1 MPATPPRSHPLAR
14 SGFARNADRMIA
26 RMWQHGLTVRPPL
39 DPEFLWR
46 KGSEG
51 FELADEISVRSPEDV
66 ADFRDR
72 LERLCTS
79 LTEEAALNA
88 LGHTM
93 AYGQLTAAIRKR
105 HALGRMW
112 REQPELATA
121 PIAPPIVVVG
131 QMRAGT
137 TRLHRLLSADP
148 AHAGTRFCNALDPVP
163 ARPDWRPVK
172 SGFTLALARRINPW
186 LDTLHPFGATRV
198 DEEISWLSYALD
210 ACAYEAQWRI
220 PSFVAFNE
228 DTDSTS
234 IYREFARILRSDAAA
249 TGNAGLPRVLKCPQ
263 YSEAL
268 PALLDQF
275 PEARIV
281 VAQRDD
287 EAVLESSISMVA
299 SQSAFQ
305 SDHADL
311 AAIRLEW
318 RRKIALREARTEAA
332 LADFAGPLA
341 RVGFEE
347 LSKDS
352 EATLQRVYKDLGI
365 ELSPAARSAMA
376 RERARASRD
385 GHKDHRAQIAGFGS
399 KSGQPRAETAAVRQT

>member
-1 MPATPPRSHPLAR
+1 MASPPPRPHPLAR
-14 SGFARNADRMIA
+14 SGFARTIDRMIA
-26 RMWQHGLTVRPPL
+26 GMWRHGLTVRPPL
-39 DPEFLWR
+39 EPEFLWR

-51 FELADEISVRSPEDV
+51 FEPADETSIRASEDV

-79 LTEEAALNA
+79 LTDESALNA

-105 HALGRMW
+105 HALGRLW
-112 REQPELATA
+112 REQPELAIT
-121 PIAPPIVVVG
+121 PLAPPIIVVG

-163 ARPDWRPVK
+163 ASPDWRPVK

-186 LDTLHPFGATRV
+186 LDTLHPFGVTRV

-228 DTDSTS
+228 TADPTP

-249 TGNAGLPRVLKCPQ
+249 MGNAELPRVLKCPQ

-268 PALLDQF
+268 PALLEQF

-287 EAVLESSISMVA
+287 EAVLDSSVSMVA

-305 SDHADL
+305 SDHVDL
-311 AAIRLEW
+311 AEIRREW

-332 LADFAGPLA
+332 LVDFDGPLA
-341 RVGFEE
+341 RVDFEE
-347 LSKDS
+347 LNKDS
-352 EATLQRVYKDLGI
+352 EATVQRVYEGLGI
-365 ELSPAARSAMA
+365 ALSPAAQGAMA
-376 RERARASRD
+376 RERARAACD
-385 GHKDHRAQIAGFGS
+385 GHRDHRAQIAGFGA
-399 KSGQPRAETAAVRQT
+399 KTKQTRGEAAAVRQT

>member
-1 MPATPPRSHPLAR
+1 MASPPPRPHPLAR

-51 FELADEISVRSPEDV
+51 FEAADEISIRAPEDV

-72 LERLCTS
+72 LERLCAS
-79 LTEEAALNA
+79 LNDEAALNA

-93 AYGQLTAAIRKR
+93 AYGQLTAAVRKR
-105 HALGRMW
+105 HALGRLW
-112 REQPELATA
+112 REQLDLAAT

-163 ARPDWRPVK
+163 ASPDWRPVK

-228 DTDSTS
+228 TVDPAP

-249 TGNAGLPRVLKCPQ
+249 MDNAELPRVLKCPQ

-268 PALLDQF
+268 PALLEQF
-275 PEARIV
+275 PDARIV
-281 VAQRDD
+281 LAQRDH
-287 EAVLESSISMVA
+287 EAVLESSVSMVA

-305 SDHADL
+305 SDHVDL
-311 AAIRLEW
+311 AAIRVEW
-318 RRKIALREARTEAA
+318 RRKIALRETRTEAA
-332 LADFAGPLA
+332 LANFDGPVA

-347 LSKDS
+347 LNKDS
-352 EATLQRVYKDLGI
+352 EATLHRVYEDLGI
-365 ELSPAARSAMA
+365 ALSPAARAAMA
-376 RERARASRD
+376 HERARASRD
-385 GHKDHRAQIAGFGS
+385 GHRGHRAQIAGFGA
-399 KSGQPRAETAAVRQT
+399 KAGRARAEAAAVRQT

>member
-1 MPATPPRSHPLAR
+1 MATPARSHPLAR
-14 SGFARNADRMIA
+14 SGFAHNADRVIA

-51 FELADEISVRSPEDV
+51 FEPADEISIRSPQDV

-79 LTEEAALNA
+79 LTSEAALNA

-105 HALGRMW
+105 HALGRLW
-112 REQPELATA
+112 REQPELATT

-163 ARPDWRPVK
+163 AKPDWRPVK

-210 ACAYEAQWRI
+210 ACAYEAQWHI
-220 PSFVAFNE
+220 PGFVAFNE
-228 DTDSTS
+228 GTDSKS
-234 IYREFARILRSDAAA
+234 VYREFARILRSDAAA
-249 TGNAGLPRVLKCPQ
+249 MGNSELPRVLKCPQ

-268 PALLDQF
+268 SALLEQF
-275 PEARIV
+275 PDARIV

-287 EAVLESSISMVA
+287 DAVLESSISMVA

-305 SDHADL
+305 SDHVDI

-318 RRKIALREARTEAA
+318 RRKIAMREKRTKAA
-332 LADFAGPLA
+332 LADFDGPLA

-347 LSKDS
+347 LNNDS
-352 EATLQRVYKDLGI
+352 EAVVQRVYKDLGI
-365 ELSPAARSAMA
+365 VLSPEARLAMQ
-376 RERARASRD
+376 RERTRASRD
-385 GHKDHRAQIAGFGS
+385 GHKGHRAQIEGFADQAE
-399 KSGQPRAETAAVRQT
+399 QPRAEAAAVRQI

>member
-1 MPATPPRSHPLAR
+1 MSAPPPRPHPLAR
-14 SGFARNADRMIA
+14 SGFARHADRIIA
-26 RMWQHGLTVRPPL
+26 RIWRQGLTPKPPL

-51 FELADEISVRSPEDV
+51 FEGENETSIRAPEDV

-72 LERLCTS
+72 VEHLCQS

-88 LGHTM
+88 LGHTL
-93 AYGQLTAAIRKR
+93 AYGQITAAIRKR
-105 HALGRMW
+105 HALGRLW
-112 REQPELATA
+112 RDRPELATT

-163 ARPDWRPVK
+163 AKPDWRPIK
-172 SGFTLALARRINPW
+172 SGFALALARRINPW

-210 ACAYEAQWRI
+210 ACTYEAQWRI

-228 DTDSTS
+228 ATDPAP
-234 IYREFARILRSDAAA
+234 IYREFARILRTDAAA
-249 TGNAGLPRVLKCPQ
+249 MGNAELPRVLKVPQ
-263 YSEAL
+263 FSEAL

-275 PEARIV
+275 PDARIV
-281 VAQRDD
+281 VARRDE
-287 EAVLESSISMVA
+287 EAVLESSVSMVA

-311 AAIRLEW
+311 AAIRAEW
-318 RRKIALREARTEAA
+318 RRKIALRTARIEAA
-332 LADFAGPLA
+332 MAQFDGPLA
-341 RVGFEE
+341 RVDFDEFDF
-347 LSKDS
+347 DS
-352 EATLQRVYKDLGI
+352 EAVVKRIYKDLRIG
-365 ELSPAARSAMA
+365 LSSEARIAMR
-376 RERARASRD
+376 RENARASRD
-385 GHKDHRAQIAGFGS
+385 SHGQHRAQISGFKSRGAEPTSQAG
-399 KSGQPRAETAAVRQT
+399 AVRQT

>member
-1 MPATPPRSHPLAR
+1 MPAPPTRSHPLAR
-14 SGFARNADRMIA
+14 SGFARKVDRMIA
-26 RMWQHGLTVRPPL
+26 RMWHHGLTVRPPL

-51 FELADEISVRSPEDV
+51 FDAADEISIRAPEDV
-66 ADFRDR
+66 ADFRER
-72 LERLCTS
+72 LERLCAS
-79 LTEEAALNA
+79 LTEEASLNA

-105 HALGRMW
+105 HALGRLW
-112 REQPELATA
+112 REQPELATT

-163 ARPDWRPVK
+163 ASPDWRPVK

-228 DTDSTS
+228 ASDSRPV
-234 IYREFARILRSDAAA
+234 YREFARILRSDAAA
-249 TGNAGLPRVLKCPQ
+249 SGNAYLPRVLKCPQ

-268 PALLDQF
+268 PALLEQF

-281 VAQRDD
+281 VAKRDD
-287 EAVLESSISMVA
+287 EAVLESSLSMVA

-305 SDHADL
+305 SNHVDL
-311 AAIRLEW
+311 SVLRLEW
-318 RRKIALREARTEAA
+318 RRKIALRAARTEAA
-332 LADFAGPLA
+332 LANFHGPLA

-347 LSKDS
+347 LTRDS
-352 EATLQRVYKDLGI
+352 EATLQRVYMDLGI
-365 ELSPAARSAMA
+365 ELSPAARAAMA

-385 GHKDHRAQIAGFGS
+385 AHRDHRAQIAGFEVTAE
-399 KSGQPRAETAAVRQT
+399 QPRAEAAAAGQS